1 MLLLLFVSPS
11 LLLPAGRSV
20 RLFESSTSARSS
32 AVRARRSFQ
41 NGLARQVDANAGS
54 ATQAWLA
61 SPKVAARAGRVEALL
76 DPGASP
82 KAANGS
88 SNTQL
93 EDAAFFENVE
103 LVTKTLLKAG
113 VSLEN
118 VELVETL
125 LKMGASFEAEEAS
138 SLTDIAILKKYVEA
152 LLEADIS
159 LEVVVAS
166 GLSPLMVA
174 IISENVELVKAV
186 LETGASIEAKDANSL
201 PPLYQAIYG
210 GNVEMVETLID
221 AGAPL
226 DLRATLPFLAGS
238 SPLLFAILTGVVLE
252 LAHTFAPGLAAAKP
266 RGNVNVTKVVFEA
279 SLAADPLGV
288 AFSLILFANICY
300 TSWMVPGWFVVLAS
314 QLEHWL

>member
-20 RLFESSTSARSS
+20 RLIESSTIARSS

-82 KAANGS
+82 EAANGI

-93 EDAAFFENVE
+93 EDAVFFENVE

-118 VELVETL
+118 VELVETV
-125 LKMGASFEAEEAS
+125 LKVGASFEAEEAS

-174 IISENVELVKAV
+174 IISENVELVKAL
-186 LETGASIEAKDANSL
+186 LEMGASIEAEDANSL

-210 GNVEMVETLID
+210 GDVEMVETLID

-226 DLRATLPFLAGS
+226 DLRATLGS
-238 SPLLFAILTGVVLE
+238 SPLLFAILTGVILE
-252 LAHTFAPGLAAAKP
+252 LAHTFAPGLAAAQP

-314 QLEHWL
+314 QLEH

>member
-20 RLFESSTSARSS
+20 RLIESSTIARSS

-82 KAANGS
+82 EAANGI

-93 EDAAFFENVE
+93 EDAVFFENVE

-113 VSLEN
+113 VSLDN

-125 LKMGASFEAEEAS
+125 LKMGASFEAGEAS

-186 LETGASIEAKDANSL
+186 LETGASIEAEDANSL

-226 DLRATLPFLAGS
+226 DLRATLGS
-238 SPLLFAILTGVVLE
+238 SPLLFAILTGVILE
-252 LAHTFAPGLAAAKP
+252 LAHTFAPGLAAAQP

>member
-20 RLFESSTSARSS
+20 RLIESSTIARSS

-82 KAANGS
+82 EAANGI

-93 EDAAFFENVE
+93 EDAVFFENVE

-113 VSLEN
+113 VSLDN

-125 LKMGASFEAEEAS
+125 LKMGASFEAGEAS

-186 LETGASIEAKDANSL
+186 LETGASIEAEDANSL

-226 DLRATLPFLAGS
+226 DLRATLGS
-238 SPLLFAILTGVVLE
+238 SPLLFAILTGVILE
-252 LAHTFAPGLAAAKP
+252 LAHTFAPGLAAAQP

-314 QLEHWL
+314 QLEH

>member
-20 RLFESSTSARSS
+20 RLIESSTIARSS

-82 KAANGS
+82 EAANGI

-93 EDAAFFENVE
+93 EDAVFFENVE

-118 VELVETL
+118 VELVETV
-125 LKMGASFEAEEAS
+125 LKVGASFEAEEAS

-186 LETGASIEAKDANSL
+186 LETGASIEAEDANSL

-210 GNVEMVETLID
+210 GDVEMVETLID

-226 DLRATLPFLAGS
+226 DLVRAPLAS

-252 LAHTFAPGLAAAKP
+252 LAHTIAPGLAAAKP

>member
-1 MLLLLFVSPS
+1 M
-11 LLLPAGRSV
+11 G
-20 RLFESSTSARSS
+20 
-32 AVRARRSFQ
+32 
-41 NGLARQVDANAGS
+41 
-54 ATQAWLA
+54 
-61 SPKVAARAGRVEALL
+61 
-76 DPGASP
+76 
-82 KAANGS
+82 
-88 SNTQL
+88 
-93 EDAAFFENVE
+93 
-103 LVTKTLLKAG
+103 KTLLKAG

-125 LKMGASFEAEEAS
+125 LKMGASFEAGEAS

-174 IISENVELVKAV
+174 IIS
-186 LETGASIEAKDANSL
+186 
-201 PPLYQAIYG
+201 

-314 QLEHWL
+314 QLE